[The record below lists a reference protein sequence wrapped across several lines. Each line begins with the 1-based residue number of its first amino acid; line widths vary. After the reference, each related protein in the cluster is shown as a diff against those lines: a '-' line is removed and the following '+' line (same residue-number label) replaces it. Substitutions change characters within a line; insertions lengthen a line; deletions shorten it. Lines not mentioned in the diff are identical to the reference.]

1 MDILGNMCV
10 ANIKAFLYTFLLWII
25 VGVITK
31 VMFCLM
37 YLGEYGFAEWLQVM
51 WHGVRLDI
59 SISGYITMVTGLLLI
74 VGIWWKGKSMGWIR
88 AIWSGIAALV
98 CSLGYVSNL
107 VLYGYWRFPLDNT
120 PLLYIKT
127 SPADAVAS
135 MTTMQMIFVPIVIL
149 GVAALFFIPQQW
161 IWRSL
166 EKSCRKTTG
175 RETLGKRTIDS
186 VIMLFLSALLIIP
199 IRGGVD
205 TGTNHTGSVYF
216 SSDILLNHA
225 AVNPLFSFMEAA
237 THQENIVTRY
247 RYMEEKDADGI
258 FRQMTYTSLRP
269 DAERKD
275 YNVVL
280 ICLEGFSKYIMEEKG
295 HVKGV
300 TPNLD
305 RLTREGIY
313 FSNIYANSF
322 RTDRAMVAV
331 MSALPAQP
339 TMSVM
344 DMTRISTSLSSLA
357 GALGKNGY
365 DTHFYYGGDANYS
378 NMKSYLMGTG
388 FQNVTHQFD
397 FDKKL
402 QTGKWGV
409 ADGPVYDRLLADIK
423 AFDPKK
429 RFMKMMMTGSSHEPF
444 DVPDYHKMKQPE
456 LNAFSYADYHL
467 GRFITELKKLP
478 QWKNT
483 LVVIVPDH
491 LGCWPQKI
499 DNYKLW
505 RYEIPLIMLGG
516 MIAEPRNVETIGG
529 QIDISATILAM
540 LGLPHDE
547 FLYSKDLLDAE
558 APHFAFFTFP
568 DAMGLI
574 DSTGYVIFDNTRK
587 TVAASSKDK
596 SVDDRT
602 KKAKAYLQKLYDDLG
617 ERNN

>member
-1 MDILGNMCV
+1 MT
-10 ANIKAFLYTFLLWII
+10 NIKAFLSTFLWWII

-31 VMFCLM
+31 VVFCLT
-37 YLGEYGFAEWLQVM
+37 YLGEYGIADWMQVM
-51 WHGVRLDI
+51 WHGLRLDI
-59 SISGYITMVTGLLLI
+59 SIAGYLTLVAGLLLI
-74 VGIWWKGKSMGWIR
+74 VRIWWRGKGMRWIWHV
-88 AIWSGIAALV
+88 WSGIAALV

-127 SPADAVAS
+127 SPADAMAS
-135 MTTMQMIFVPIVIL
+135 MTTAQMVLVPIVIIA
-149 GVAALFFIPQQW
+149 VAALLFLPQWW

-166 EKSCRKTTG
+166 EKEKTSR
-175 RETLGKRTIDS
+175 RESLGKRIITA
-186 VIMLFLSALLIIP
+186 VVMLLLTASLIIP

-216 SSDILLNHA
+216 STDILLNHA
-225 AVNPLFSFMEAA
+225 AVNPLFSFVEAA
-237 THQENIVTRY
+237 THQEDIATRY
-247 RYMEEKDADGI
+247 RYMEGKNADGI

-344 DMTRISTSLSSLA
+344 DMPRISTSLPSLA

-505 RYEIPLIMLGG
+505 RYEIPLVMLGG
-516 MIAEPRNVETIGG
+516 MFSEPRDVETIGG
-529 QIDISATILAM
+529 QIDIPATVLAM
-540 LGLPHDE
+540 LGMQHDE
-547 FLYSKDLLDAE
+547 FLYSKDLLDSE

-574 DSTGYVIFDNTRK
+574 DSTGYVIFDNTQK

-596 SVDDRT
+596 AVDDRT
-602 KKAKAYLQKLYDDLG
+602 TKAKAYLQKLYDDLG
-617 ERNN
+617 ERNK

>member
-1 MDILGNMCV
+1 MT
-10 ANIKAFLYTFLLWII
+10 NIKAFLSTFLVWII

-31 VMFCLM
+31 VVFCLT
-37 YLGEYGFAEWLQVM
+37 YLGDYGIADWMQVM
-51 WHGVRLDI
+51 WHGLRLDI
-59 SISGYITMVTGLLLI
+59 SIAGYLTLVAGLLLI
-74 VGIWWKGKSMGWIR
+74 VRIWWRGKGMKWIWHV
-88 AIWSGIAALV
+88 WSGIAALV

-127 SPADAVAS
+127 SPADAMAS
-135 MTTMQMIFVPIVIL
+135 MTTAQMVLVPIVIIA
-149 GVAALFFIPQQW
+149 VAALLFLPQWW

-166 EKSCRKTTG
+166 EKEKTSR
-175 RETLGKRTIDS
+175 RESLGKRIITA
-186 VIMLFLSALLIIP
+186 VVMLLLTASLIIP

-216 SSDILLNHA
+216 STDILLNHA
-225 AVNPLFSFMEAA
+225 AVNPLFSFVEAA
-237 THQENIVTRY
+237 THQEDIATRY
-247 RYMEEKDADGI
+247 RYMEGKNADGI

-344 DMTRISTSLSSLA
+344 DMPRISTSLPSIA
-357 GALGKNGY
+357 GSLGKIGY

-388 FQNVTHQFD
+388 FQHVTHQFD

-409 ADGPVYDRLLADIK
+409 ADGPVYDQILADIK
-423 AFDPKK
+423 SFDSSK
-429 RFMKMMMTGSSHEPF
+429 RFFKVMMTGSSHEPF

-467 GRFITELKKLP
+467 GRFVERMKQLP

-491 LGCWPQKI
+491 LGCWPEKI

-516 MIAEPRNVETIGG
+516 MITEPRKMETIGS

-547 FLYSKDLLDAE
+547 FMYSKDLLDAD

-574 DSTGYVIFDNTRK
+574 DSTGYVIFDNTQK
-587 TVAASSKDK
+587 TIAASSADK

-602 KKAKAYLQKLYDDLG
+602 KRAKAYLQKLYDYLG
-617 ERNN
+617 EISK

>member
-59 SISGYITMVTGLLLI
+59 SIAGYITMVTGLLLI
-74 VGIWWKGKSMGWIR
+74 VGIWWKGKAMGWIR

-135 MTTMQMIFVPIVIL
+135 MTTLQMIFVPIVIL
-149 GVAALFFIPQQW
+149 GVAALLFIPQQW

-186 VIMLFLSALLIIP
+186 VIMSLLSALLIIP

-237 THQENIVTRY
+237 THQENIATRY

-295 HVKGV
+295 HVQGV

-344 DMTRISTSLSSLA
+344 DMTRISTSLPSLA

-423 AFDPKK
+423 AFAPKK

-505 RYEIPLIMLGG
+505 RYEIPLVMLGG
-516 MIAEPRNVETIGG
+516 MFSEPRDVETIGG
-529 QIDISATILAM
+529 QIDIPATVLAM
-540 LGLPHDE
+540 LGMQHDE
-547 FLYSKDLLDAE
+547 FLYSKDLLDSE

-574 DSTGYVIFDNTRK
+574 DSTGYVIFDNTQK

-596 SVDDRT
+596 AVDDRT
-602 KKAKAYLQKLYDDLG
+602 TKAKAYLQKLYDDLG
-617 ERNN
+617 ERNK

>member
-74 VGIWWKGKSMGWIR
+74 VGIWWKGKAMGWIR

-135 MTTMQMIFVPIVIL
+135 MTMVQMIVVPIVII
-149 GVAALFFIPQQW
+149 GVAALLFLPQWW

-166 EKSCRKTTG
+166 EKEKTPR
-175 RETLGKRTIDS
+175 RESLGKRIITA
-186 VIMLFLSALLIIP
+186 VVMLLLTASLIIP

-216 SSDILLNHA
+216 STDILLNHA
-225 AVNPLFSFMEAA
+225 AVNPIFSFVEAVN
-237 THQENIVTRY
+237 HQEDIATRY
-247 RYMEEKDADGI
+247 RYMEDNEASRLFNELTDTTLRSSAEKH
-258 FRQMTYTSLRP
+258 
-269 DAERKD
+269 D

-280 ICLEGFSKYIMEEKG
+280 ICMEGFSKYIMEEKG

-344 DMTRISTSLSSLA
+344 DMPRISTSLPSLA

-467 GRFITELKKLP
+467 GRFITELKRLP

-505 RYEIPLIMLGG
+505 RYEIPLVMLGG
-516 MIAEPRNVETIGG
+516 MFSEPRDVETIGG
-529 QIDISATILAM
+529 QIDIPATVLAM
-540 LGLPHDE
+540 LGMQHDE
-547 FLYSKDLLDAE
+547 FLYSKDLLDSE

-574 DSTGYVIFDNTRK
+574 DSTGYIIFDNTQK

-617 ERNN
+617 ERNK

>member
-1 MDILGNMCV
+1 MGARMCI
-10 ANIKAFLYTFLLWII
+10 ANIKAFFYTFLLWII
-25 VGVITK
+25 VGVIAK

-37 YLGEYGFAEWLQVM
+37 YLGDYSVADWMQVM

-59 SISGYITMVTGLLLI
+59 SIAGYITMVTGLLSI
-74 VGIWWKGKSMGWIR
+74 VGIWWKGKAMGWIR
-88 AIWSGIAALV
+88 TIWSGIAALV

-120 PLLYIKT
+120 PLLYIMT
-127 SPADAVAS
+127 SPADAMAS
-135 MTTMQMIFVPIVIL
+135 MTTMQIIVVPIVIL
-149 GVAALFFIPQQW
+149 GVAALLLVPQW
-161 IWRSL
+161 RIWHSL
-166 EKSCRKTTG
+166 EKACRKTTG
-175 RETLGKRTIDS
+175 RETLGKRIIDT
-186 VIMLFLSALLIIP
+186 VIMLLLSALLIIP

-225 AVNPLFSFMEAA
+225 AVNPLFSFVEAV
-237 THQENIVTRY
+237 THQENIATRY
-247 RYMEEKDADGI
+247 RYMEEKDADKI

-344 DMTRISTSLSSLA
+344 DMPRISTSLPSLA
-357 GALGKNGY
+357 GVLGKNGY
-365 DTHFYYGGDANYS
+365 DTRFYYGGDANYS

-388 FQNVTHQFD
+388 FQYVTHQFD
-397 FDKKL
+397 FDKPL
-402 QTGKWGV
+402 HTGKWGV
-409 ADGPVYDRLLADIK
+409 ADGAVYDRLLADIK
-423 AFDPKK
+423 TFDPNK

-491 LGCWPQKI
+491 LGCWPQEI

-516 MIAEPRNVETIGG
+516 MIAEPRNVETIGS

-587 TVAASSKDK
+587 SVAASSKDK

>member
-1 MDILGNMCV
+1 MT
-10 ANIKAFLYTFLLWII
+10 NIKAFLSTFLWWII

-31 VMFCLM
+31 VVFCLT
-37 YLGEYGFAEWLQVM
+37 YLGEYGIADWMQVM
-51 WHGVRLDI
+51 WHGLRLDI
-59 SISGYITMVTGLLLI
+59 SIAGYLTLVAGLLLI
-74 VGIWWKGKSMGWIR
+74 VRIWWRGKGMRWIWHV
-88 AIWSGIAALV
+88 WSGIAALV

-127 SPADAVAS
+127 SPADAMAS
-135 MTTMQMIFVPIVIL
+135 MTTAQMVLVPIVIIA
-149 GVAALFFIPQQW
+149 VAALLFLPQWW

-166 EKSCRKTTG
+166 EKEKTSR
-175 RETLGKRTIDS
+175 RESLGKRIITA
-186 VIMLFLSALLIIP
+186 VVMLLLTASLIIP

-216 SSDILLNHA
+216 STDILLNHA
-225 AVNPLFSFMEAA
+225 AVNPIFSFVEAV
-237 THQENIVTRY
+237 THQENISIRY
-247 RYMEEKDADGI
+247 RYMEDNEASRLFNELTDTTLRSYAEKH
-258 FRQMTYTSLRP
+258 
-269 DAERKD
+269 D

-280 ICLEGFSKYIMEEKG
+280 ICMEGFSRYIMSEAG

-300 TPNLD
+300 TPWLD
-305 RLTREGIY
+305 KYSQEGLY
-313 FSNIYANSF
+313 FSRFYANSF
-322 RTDRAMVAV
+322 RTDRALVAV
-331 MSALPAQP
+331 LSGLPAQP

-344 DMTRISTSLSSLA
+344 DMPRISTSLPSIA
-357 GALGKNGY
+357 GSLGKIGY

-388 FQNVTHQFD
+388 FQHVTHQFD

-409 ADGPVYDRLLADIK
+409 ADGPVYDQILADIK
-423 AFDPKK
+423 SFDSSK
-429 RFMKMMMTGSSHEPF
+429 RFFKVMMTGSSHEPF
-444 DVPDYHKMKQPE
+444 DVPDYHKMQQPE
-456 LNAFSYADYHL
+456 LNAFSYADFHL
-467 GRFITELKKLP
+467 GRFVESMKKLP

-483 LVVIVPDH
+483 MVVIVPDH
-491 LGCWPQKI
+491 LGCWPEKI

-516 MIAEPRNVETIGG
+516 MITEPRKMETIGS

-547 FLYSKDLLDAE
+547 FMYSKDLLDAD

-574 DSTGYVIFDNTRK
+574 DSTGYAIFDNTQK
-587 TVAASSKDK
+587 TVAASSADK

-602 KKAKAYLQKLYDDLG
+602 KKSKAYLQKLYDYLG
-617 ERNN
+617 EINK

>member
-1 MDILGNMCV
+1 MT
-10 ANIKAFLYTFLLWII
+10 NIKAFLSTFLWWII

-31 VMFCLM
+31 GLFCLI
-37 YLGEYGFAEWLQVM
+37 YLGDYGIAEWMQVM

-59 SISGYITMVTGLLLI
+59 SIAGYLTLVTGLLLI
-74 VGIWWKGKSMGWIR
+74 VRIWWRGKGIRWIWY
-88 AIWSGIAALV
+88 AWSGIAALA

-135 MTTMQMIFVPIVIL
+135 MTTVQMILVPIVII
-149 GVAALFFIPQQW
+149 GVAALLFLPQRW

-166 EKSCRKTTG
+166 EKACQ
-175 RETLGKRTIDS
+175 RETRRLSLGKMIINT
-186 VIMLFLSALLIIP
+186 VVMLVLTALLIIP

-216 SSDILLNHA
+216 STDILLNHA
-225 AVNPLFSFMEAA
+225 AVNPIFSFVEAV
-237 THQENIVTRY
+237 THQENIAERY
-247 RYMEEKDADGI
+247 RFMDDNEASALLKGL
-258 FRQMTYTSLRP
+258 TYTALRP
-269 DAERKD
+269 SAEKHD

-280 ICLEGFSKYIMEEKG
+280 ICMEGFSKYIMSEAG
-295 HVKGV
+295 NVKGV

-305 RLTREGIY
+305 RYSNEGLY
-313 FSNIYANSF
+313 FSRFYANSF

-331 MSALPAQP
+331 MSGLPAQP

-344 DMTRISTSLSSLA
+344 DMPRISTSLPSIAGSLR
-357 GALGKNGY
+357 KNGY

-388 FQNVTHQFD
+388 FQHVTHQFD
-397 FDKKL
+397 FEKKL

-409 ADGPVYDRLLADIK
+409 ADGPVYDRMLADIK
-423 AFDPKK
+423 AFDSSK
-429 RFMKMMMTGSSHEPF
+429 RFFKTMMTGSSHEPF
-444 DVPDYHKMKQPE
+444 DVPDYHKLKQPA

-467 GRFITELKKLP
+467 GRFIEDLKKLP
-478 QWKNT
+478 QWDNT

-491 LGCWPQKI
+491 LGCWPEKV

-516 MIAEPRNVETIGG
+516 MISEPRKMDVVGS
-529 QIDISATILAM
+529 QIDISATVLAM
-540 LGLPHDE
+540 LGLPHDD
-547 FLYSKDLLDAE
+547 FLYSKDLLDDD

-574 DSTGYVIFDNTRK
+574 DSTGYAIFDNTQN
-587 TVAASSKDK
+587 TVAASSADK
-596 SVDDRT
+596 SVDNRT
-602 KKAKAYLQKLYDDLG
+602 KRAKAYLQKLYDYLG
-617 ERNN
+617 GFK

>member
-74 VGIWWKGKSMGWIR
+74 VGIWWKGKAMGWIR

-135 MTTMQMIFVPIVIL
+135 MTMVQMIVVPIVII
-149 GVAALFFIPQQW
+149 GVAALLFLPQWW

-166 EKSCRKTTG
+166 EKEKTPR
-175 RETLGKRTIDS
+175 RESLGKRIITA
-186 VIMLFLSALLIIP
+186 VVMLLLTASLIIP

-216 SSDILLNHA
+216 STDILLNHA
-225 AVNPLFSFMEAA
+225 AVNPIFSFVEAVN
-237 THQENIVTRY
+237 HQEDIATRY
-247 RYMEEKDADGI
+247 RYMEDNEASRLFNELTDTTLRSSAEKH
-258 FRQMTYTSLRP
+258 
-269 DAERKD
+269 D

-280 ICLEGFSKYIMEEKG
+280 ICMEGFSKYIMEEKG

-344 DMTRISTSLSSLA
+344 DMPRISTSLPSLA

-397 FDKKL
+397 FDKQL

-505 RYEIPLIMLGG
+505 RYEIPLVIMGG
-516 MIAEPRNVETIGG
+516 MIAEPRDVETIGG
-529 QIDISATILAM
+529 QIDIPATVLAM

-574 DSTGYVIFDNTRK
+574 DSTGYVIFDNTQK

-596 SVDDRT
+596 AVDNRT
-602 KKAKAYLQKLYDDLG
+602 TKAKAYLQKLYDDLG

>member
-1 MDILGNMCV
+1 MT
-10 ANIKAFLYTFLLWII
+10 NIKAFLSTFLWWII

-31 VMFCLM
+31 VVFCLT
-37 YLGEYGFAEWLQVM
+37 YLGEYGIADWMQVM
-51 WHGVRLDI
+51 WHGLRLDI
-59 SISGYITMVTGLLLI
+59 SIAGYLTLVAGLLLI
-74 VGIWWKGKSMGWIR
+74 VRIWWRGKGMRWIWHV
-88 AIWSGIAALV
+88 WSGIAALV

-127 SPADAVAS
+127 SPADAMAS
-135 MTTMQMIFVPIVIL
+135 MTTAQMVLVPIVIIA
-149 GVAALFFIPQQW
+149 VAALLFLPQWW

-166 EKSCRKTTG
+166 EKEKTSR
-175 RETLGKRTIDS
+175 RESLGKRIITA
-186 VIMLFLSALLIIP
+186 VVMLLLTASLIIP
-199 IRGGVD
+199 TRGGVD

-216 SSDILLNHA
+216 STDILLNHA
-225 AVNPLFSFMEAA
+225 AVNPIFSFVEAV
-237 THQENIVTRY
+237 THQENISTRY
-247 RYMEEKDADGI
+247 RYMEDNEASRLFNELTDTTLRSSVEKH
-258 FRQMTYTSLRP
+258 
-269 DAERKD
+269 D

-280 ICLEGFSKYIMEEKG
+280 ICMEGFSRYIMSEAG

-300 TPNLD
+300 TPWLD
-305 RLTREGIY
+305 KYSQEGLY
-313 FSNIYANSF
+313 FSRFYANSF
-322 RTDRAMVAV
+322 RTDRALVAV
-331 MSALPAQP
+331 LSGLPAQP

-344 DMTRISTSLSSLA
+344 DMPRISTSLPSIA
-357 GALGKNGY
+357 GSLGKIGY

-388 FQNVTHQFD
+388 FQHVTHQFD

-409 ADGPVYDRLLADIK
+409 ADGPVYDQILADIK
-423 AFDPKK
+423 SFDSSK
-429 RFMKMMMTGSSHEPF
+429 RFFKVMMTGSSHEPF
-444 DVPDYHKMKQPE
+444 DVPDYHKMQQPE
-456 LNAFSYADYHL
+456 LNAFSYADFHL
-467 GRFITELKKLP
+467 GRFVESMKKLP

-483 LVVIVPDH
+483 MVVIVPDH
-491 LGCWPQKI
+491 LGCWPEKI

-516 MIAEPRNVETIGG
+516 MITEPRKMETIGS

-547 FLYSKDLLDAE
+547 FMYSKDLLDAD

-574 DSTGYVIFDNTRK
+574 DSTGYAIFDNTQK
-587 TVAASSKDK
+587 TVAASSADK

-602 KKAKAYLQKLYDDLG
+602 KKSKAYLQKLYDYLG
-617 ERNN
+617 EINK

>member
-1 MDILGNMCV
+1 MK
-10 ANIKAFLYTFLLWII
+10 NIKAFLSTFLLWII
-25 VGVITK
+25 VGIITK
-31 VMFCLM
+31 VLFCLI
-37 YLGEYGFAEWLQVM
+37 YLGEYGIAEWMRVV

-59 SISGYITMVTGLLLI
+59 SIAGYLTMVTGLLLI
-74 VGIWWKGKSMGWIR
+74 VRIWWRGKGMRWITNV
-88 AIWSGIAALV
+88 WSGIAALA

-127 SPADAVAS
+127 SPADAMAS
-135 MTTMQMIFVPIVIL
+135 MTTVQMILVPIVII
-149 GVAALFFIPQQW
+149 VVSALLFLPQWW
-161 IWRSL
+161 IWRSF
-166 EKSCRKTTG
+166 EKACQ
-175 RETLGKRTIDS
+175 RETKRVSLSKRISLTI
-186 VIMLFLSALLIIP
+186 VMLVLTALQIIP

-225 AVNPLFSFMEAA
+225 AVNPIFSFVEAA
-237 THQENIVTRY
+237 THQEEIATRY
-247 RYMEEKDADGI
+247 RFMDDREADHL
-258 FRQMTYTSLRP
+258 FHQMTYPSLRQ
-269 DAERKD
+269 DAEKHD

-280 ICLEGFSKYIMEEKG
+280 ICLEGFSKYIMSEAG

-300 TPNLD
+300 TPSLD
-305 RLTREGIY
+305 RYSNEGMYFTRC
-313 FSNIYANSF
+313 YANSF
-322 RTDRAMVAV
+322 RTDRALVSV
-331 MSALPAQP
+331 LSGLPAQP

-344 DMTRISTSLSSLA
+344 DMPRISTSLPSIA
-357 GALGKNGY
+357 GSLGKNGY

-388 FQNVTHQFD
+388 FQKVTHQFD

-409 ADGPVYDRLLADIK
+409 ADGPVYDRMLADIK
-423 AFDPKK
+423 SSDKSS
-429 RFMKMMMTGSSHEPF
+429 RFLKVMMTGSSHEPF
-444 DVPDYHKMKQPE
+444 DVPDYHKMNQPE

-467 GRFITELKKLP
+467 GRFVENLKQLP

-491 LGCWPQKI
+491 LACWPEKV

-505 RYEIPLIMLGG
+505 RYDIPLIMLGG
-516 MIAEPRNVETIGG
+516 MIPEPRRVEAIGS
-529 QIDISATILAM
+529 QIDISATILSM

-547 FLYSKDLLDAE
+547 FLYSKDLLDAD

-568 DAMGLI
+568 DAMGI
-574 DSTGYVIFDNTRK
+574 VDSTGYAIFDNTQK
-587 TVAASSKDK
+587 TIAASSADK

-602 KKAKAYLQKLYDDLG
+602 KRAKAYLQKLYDYLG
-617 ERNN
+617 EINK

>member
-1 MDILGNMCV
+1 MT
-10 ANIKAFLYTFLLWII
+10 NIKAFLSTFLLWIV

-31 VMFCLM
+31 VLFCLI
-37 YLGEYGFAEWLQVM
+37 YLGEYGIADWMKVM
-51 WHGVRLDI
+51 WHGVRLDV
-59 SISGYITMVTGLLLI
+59 SIAGYLTMVVGLLLI
-74 VGIWWKGKSMGWIR
+74 VRIWWRGKGMKWIWHV
-88 AIWSGIAALV
+88 WSGIAALV

-135 MTTMQMIFVPIVIL
+135 MTTVQMILVPIVII
-149 GVAALFFIPQQW
+149 GVAALLFLPQWW

-166 EKSCRKTTG
+166 EKQTTTR
-175 RETLGKRTIDS
+175 RESLGKRISTTI
-186 VIMLFLSALLIIP
+186 VLLVLTALLIIP

-216 SSDILLNHA
+216 STDILLNHA
-225 AVNPLFSFMEAA
+225 AVNPIFSFVEAVN
-237 THQENIVTRY
+237 HQEDIATRY
-247 RYMEEKDADGI
+247 RFMDDKEAERI
-258 FRQMTYTSLRP
+258 FRNMVHASLRP
-269 DAERKD
+269 DAEKHD

-280 ICLEGFSKYIMEEKG
+280 ICMEGFSKYIMSEAG

-300 TPNLD
+300 TPSLD
-305 RLTREGIY
+305 RYSKEGLY
-313 FSNIYANSF
+313 FSRFYANSF
-322 RTDRAMVAV
+322 RTDRALVAV
-331 MSALPAQP
+331 LSGLPAQP

-344 DMTRISTSLSSLA
+344 DMPRISTSLPSIA
-357 GALGKNGY
+357 GSLGKNGY

-378 NMKSYLMGTG
+378 NMKSYLIGTG
-388 FQNVTHQFD
+388 YQHVTHQFD
-397 FDKKL
+397 FEKKL

-423 AFDPKK
+423 AFDPSK
-429 RFMKMMMTGSSHEPF
+429 RFLKVMMTGSSHEPF
-444 DVPDYHKMKQPE
+444 DVPDYQKLKQPE

-467 GRFITELKKLP
+467 GRFIDGLKKLP
-478 QWKNT
+478 QWNNT

-491 LGCWPQKI
+491 LGCWPEKI

-516 MIAEPRNVETIGG
+516 MISEPRKVETIGS
-529 QIDISATILAM
+529 QIDISATILAI

-547 FLYSKDLLDAE
+547 FTYSKDLLDE
-558 APHFAFFTFP
+558 DAPHFAFFTFP

-574 DSTGYVIFDNTRK
+574 DSTGYTIFDNTQK
-587 TVAASSKDK
+587 TVAVSSKDK

-602 KKAKAYLQKLYDDLG
+602 KKSKAYLQKLYDYLG
-617 ERNN
+617 GF

>member
-1 MDILGNMCV
+1 MT
-10 ANIKAFLYTFLLWII
+10 NIKAFLSTFLWWII

-31 VMFCLM
+31 VVFCLT
-37 YLGEYGFAEWLQVM
+37 YLGEYGIADWMQVM
-51 WHGVRLDI
+51 WHGLRLDI
-59 SISGYITMVTGLLLI
+59 SIAGYLTLVAGLLLI
-74 VGIWWKGKSMGWIR
+74 VRIWWRGKGMRWIWHV
-88 AIWSGIAALV
+88 WSGIAALV

-127 SPADAVAS
+127 SPADAMAS
-135 MTTMQMIFVPIVIL
+135 MTTAQMVLVPIVIIA
-149 GVAALFFIPQQW
+149 VAALLFLPQWW

-166 EKSCRKTTG
+166 EKEKTSR
-175 RETLGKRTIDS
+175 RESLGKRIITA
-186 VIMLFLSALLIIP
+186 VVMLLLTASLIIP
-199 IRGGVD
+199 TRGGVD

-216 SSDILLNHA
+216 STDILLNHA
-225 AVNPLFSFMEAA
+225 AVNPIFSFVEAV
-237 THQENIVTRY
+237 THQENISTRY
-247 RYMEEKDADGI
+247 RYMEDNEASRLFNELTDTTLRSSEEKH
-258 FRQMTYTSLRP
+258 
-269 DAERKD
+269 D

-280 ICLEGFSKYIMEEKG
+280 ICMEGFSRYIMSEAG

-300 TPNLD
+300 TPWLD
-305 RLTREGIY
+305 KYSQEGLY
-313 FSNIYANSF
+313 FSRFYANSF
-322 RTDRAMVAV
+322 RTDRALVAV
-331 MSALPAQP
+331 LSGLPAQP

-344 DMTRISTSLSSLA
+344 DMPRISTSLPSIA
-357 GALGKNGY
+357 GSLGKIGY

-388 FQNVTHQFD
+388 FQHVTHQFD

-409 ADGPVYDRLLADIK
+409 ADGPVYDQILADIK
-423 AFDPKK
+423 SFDSSK
-429 RFMKMMMTGSSHEPF
+429 RFFKVMMTGSSHEPF
-444 DVPDYHKMKQPE
+444 DVPDYHKMQQPE
-456 LNAFSYADYHL
+456 LNAFSYADFHL
-467 GRFITELKKLP
+467 GRFVESMKKLP

-483 LVVIVPDH
+483 MVVIVPDH
-491 LGCWPQKI
+491 LGCWPEKI

-516 MIAEPRNVETIGG
+516 MITEPRKMETIGS

-547 FLYSKDLLDAE
+547 FMYSKDLLDAD

-574 DSTGYVIFDNTRK
+574 DSTGYAIFDNTQK
-587 TVAASSKDK
+587 TVAASSADK

-602 KKAKAYLQKLYDDLG
+602 KKSKAYLQKLYDYLG
-617 ERNN
+617 EINK

>member
-1 MDILGNMCV
+1 MT
-10 ANIKAFLYTFLLWII
+10 NIKAFLSTFLWWII

-31 VMFCLM
+31 VVFCLT
-37 YLGEYGFAEWLQVM
+37 YLGEYGIADWMQVM
-51 WHGVRLDI
+51 WHGLRLDI
-59 SISGYITMVTGLLLI
+59 SIAGYLTLVAGLLLI
-74 VGIWWKGKSMGWIR
+74 VRIWWRGKGMRWIWHV
-88 AIWSGIAALV
+88 WSGIAALV

-127 SPADAVAS
+127 SPADAMAS
-135 MTTMQMIFVPIVIL
+135 MTTAQMVLVPIVIIA
-149 GVAALFFIPQQW
+149 VAALLFLPQWW

-166 EKSCRKTTG
+166 EKEKTSR
-175 RETLGKRTIDS
+175 RESLGKRIITA
-186 VIMLFLSALLIIP
+186 VVMLLLTASLIIP

-216 SSDILLNHA
+216 STDILLNHA
-225 AVNPLFSFMEAA
+225 AVNPIFSFVEAV
-237 THQENIVTRY
+237 THQENISIRY
-247 RYMEEKDADGI
+247 RYMEDNEASRLFNELTDTTLRSYAEKH
-258 FRQMTYTSLRP
+258 
-269 DAERKD
+269 D

-280 ICLEGFSKYIMEEKG
+280 ICMEGFSRYIMSEAG

-300 TPNLD
+300 TPWLD
-305 RLTREGIY
+305 KYSQEGLY
-313 FSNIYANSF
+313 FSRFYANSF
-322 RTDRAMVAV
+322 RTDRALVAV
-331 MSALPAQP
+331 LSGLPAQP

-344 DMTRISTSLSSLA
+344 DMPRISTSLPSIA
-357 GALGKNGY
+357 GSLGKIGY

-388 FQNVTHQFD
+388 FQHVTHQFD

-409 ADGPVYDRLLADIK
+409 ADGPVYDQILADIK
-423 AFDPKK
+423 SFDSSK
-429 RFMKMMMTGSSHEPF
+429 RFFKVMMTGSSHEPF
-444 DVPDYHKMKQPE
+444 DVPNYHKMQQPE
-456 LNAFSYADYHL
+456 LNAFSYADFHL
-467 GRFITELKKLP
+467 GRFVESMKKLP

-483 LVVIVPDH
+483 MVVIVPDH
-491 LGCWPQKI
+491 LGCWPEKI

-516 MIAEPRNVETIGG
+516 MITEPRKMETIGS

-547 FLYSKDLLDAE
+547 FMYSKDLLDAD

-574 DSTGYVIFDNTRK
+574 DSTGYAIFDNTQK
-587 TVAASSKDK
+587 TVAASSADK

-602 KKAKAYLQKLYDDLG
+602 KKSKAYLQKLYDYLG
-617 ERNN
+617 EINK

>member
-1 MDILGNMCV
+1 MT
-10 ANIKAFLYTFLLWII
+10 NIKAFLSTFLWWII

-31 VMFCLM
+31 VVFCLT
-37 YLGEYGFAEWLQVM
+37 YLGEYGIADWMQVM
-51 WHGVRLDI
+51 WHGLRLDI
-59 SISGYITMVTGLLLI
+59 SIAGYLTLVAGLLLI
-74 VGIWWKGKSMGWIR
+74 VRIWWRGKGMRWIWHV
-88 AIWSGIAALV
+88 WSGIAALV

-127 SPADAVAS
+127 SPADAMAS
-135 MTTMQMIFVPIVIL
+135 MTTAQMVLVPIVIIA
-149 GVAALFFIPQQW
+149 VAALLFLPQWW

-166 EKSCRKTTG
+166 EKEKTSR
-175 RETLGKRTIDS
+175 RESLGKRIITA
-186 VIMLFLSALLIIP
+186 VVMLLLTASLIIT

-237 THQENIVTRY
+237 THQENIATRY
-247 RYMEEKDADGI
+247 RYMEGKDADKV

-344 DMTRISTSLSSLA
+344 DMPRLSTSLHSLA

-505 RYEIPLIMLGG
+505 RYEIPLVMLGG
-516 MIAEPRNVETIGG
+516 MFSEPRDVETIGG
-529 QIDISATILAM
+529 QIDIPATVLAM
-540 LGLPHDE
+540 LGMQHDE
-547 FLYSKDLLDAE
+547 FLYSKDLLDSE

-574 DSTGYVIFDNTRK
+574 DSTGYVIFDNTQK

-596 SVDDRT
+596 AVDDRT
-602 KKAKAYLQKLYDDLG
+602 TKAKAYLQKLYDDLG
-617 ERNN
+617 ERNK

>member
-1 MDILGNMCV
+1 MT
-10 ANIKAFLYTFLLWII
+10 NIKAFLSTFLWWII

-31 VMFCLM
+31 VVFCLT
-37 YLGEYGFAEWLQVM
+37 YLGEYGIADWMQVM
-51 WHGVRLDI
+51 WHGLRLDI
-59 SISGYITMVTGLLLI
+59 SIAGYLTLVAGLLLI
-74 VGIWWKGKSMGWIR
+74 VRIWWRGKGMRWIWHV
-88 AIWSGIAALV
+88 WSGIAALV

-127 SPADAVAS
+127 SPADAMAS
-135 MTTMQMIFVPIVIL
+135 MTTAQMVLVPIVIIA
-149 GVAALFFIPQQW
+149 VAALLFLPQWW

-166 EKSCRKTTG
+166 EKEKTSR
-175 RETLGKRTIDS
+175 RESLGKRIITA
-186 VIMLFLSALLIIP
+186 VVMLLLTASLIIP

-216 SSDILLNHA
+216 STDILLNHD
-225 AVNPLFSFMEAA
+225 AVNPIFSFVEAVN
-237 THQENIVTRY
+237 HQEDIATRY

-344 DMTRISTSLSSLA
+344 DMPRISTSLPSLA

-505 RYEIPLIMLGG
+505 RYEIPLVMLGG
-516 MIAEPRNVETIGG
+516 MFSEPRDVETIGG
-529 QIDISATILAM
+529 QIDIPATVLAM
-540 LGLPHDE
+540 LGMQHDE

-574 DSTGYVIFDNTRK
+574 DSTGYVIFDNTQK

-596 SVDDRT
+596 AVDDRT
-602 KKAKAYLQKLYDDLG
+602 TKAKAYLQKLYDDLG
-617 ERNN
+617 ERNK

>member
-1 MDILGNMCV
+1 MTRVLRLIISFSLV
-10 ANIKAFLYTFLLWII
+10 LLYWTA
-25 VGVITK
+25 VGV
-31 VMFCLM
+31 VAQFPFCVI
-37 YLGEYGFAEWLQVM
+37 YLQDYSHADWLLVL
-51 WHGVRLDI
+51 WHGMRLDI
-59 SISGYITMVTGLLLI
+59 SIAGYLTMLAGLLLTI
-74 VGIWWKGKSMGWIR
+74 GVWWKGRGWQWMWNI
-88 AIWSGIAALV
+88 SFGIV
-98 CSLGYVSNL
+98 SLASSLAYVSNL

-127 SPADAVAS
+127 SPADAMAS
-135 MTTMQMIFVPIVIL
+135 MTTWQMVYVPLVIIA
-149 GVAALFFIPQQW
+149 VAVAMFIPMAYIA
-161 IWRSL
+161 IWTNGKGKANGDKPSL
-166 EKSCRKTTG
+166 MQS
-175 RETLGKRTIDS
+175 IVS
-186 VIMLFLSALLIIP
+186 SIVMLLLSAALIIP

-237 THQENIVTRY
+237 THQEDIATRY
-247 RYMEEKDADGI
+247 RYMEEKDADRI
-258 FRQMTYTSLRP
+258 FNEMTYTSLRP

-331 MSALPAQP
+331 TSALPAQP
-339 TMSVM
+339 TMSIM
-344 DMTRISTSLSSLA
+344 DMPRISTSLPSIA
-357 GALGKNGY
+357 GSLGKNGY

-378 NMKSYLMGTG
+378 NMKSYLIGTG
-388 FQNVTHQFD
+388 FQHITHQFD
-397 FDKKL
+397 FEKKL

-456 LNAFSYADYHL
+456 LNAFSYADFHL
-467 GRFITELKKLP
+467 GRFIAELKKLP

-483 LVVIVPDH
+483 MVVIVPDH
-491 LGCWPQKI
+491 LGCWPQEI

-505 RYEIPLIMLGG
+505 RYEIPLIIVGG
-516 MIAEPRNVETIGG
+516 MIEEPRKVETIGG
-529 QIDISATILAM
+529 QIDIPATVLAM

-547 FLYSKDLLDAE
+547 FLYSKDLLDAD

-568 DAMGLI
+568 DAMGI
-574 DSTGYVIFDNTRK
+574 VDSTGYTIFDNTQK
-587 TVAASSKDK
+587 TVAASSNDK

-602 KKAKAYLQKLYDDLG
+602 KRAKAYLQKLYDYLG
-617 ERNN
+617 EINK

>member
-1 MDILGNMCV
+1 MGARMCI
-10 ANIKAFLYTFLLWII
+10 ANIKAFFYTFLLWII

-37 YLGEYGFAEWLQVM
+37 YLGDYSVADWMQVM

-59 SISGYITMVTGLLLI
+59 SIAGYITMVTGLLSI
-74 VGIWWKGKSMGWIR
+74 VGIWWKGKAMGWIR
-88 AIWSGIAALV
+88 TIWSGIAALV

-127 SPADAVAS
+127 SPADAMAS
-135 MTTMQMIFVPIVIL
+135 MTTMQIIVVPIVIL
-149 GVAALFFIPQQW
+149 GVAALLFVPQW
-161 IWRSL
+161 RIWHSL
-166 EKSCRKTTG
+166 EKACRKTTG
-175 RETLGKRTIDS
+175 RETLGKRIIDT
-186 VIMLFLSALLIIP
+186 VIMLLLSALLIIP

-225 AVNPLFSFMEAA
+225 AVNPLFSFVEAV
-237 THQENIVTRY
+237 THQENIATRY
-247 RYMEEKDADGI
+247 RYMEEKDADKI

-305 RLTREGIY
+305 RLTHEGIY

-344 DMTRISTSLSSLA
+344 DMPRISTSLPSLA
-357 GALGKNGY
+357 GVLGKNGY
-365 DTHFYYGGDANYS
+365 DTRFYYGGDANYS

-388 FQNVTHQFD
+388 FQYVTHQFD
-397 FDKKL
+397 FDKSL
-402 QTGKWGV
+402 HTGKWGV
-409 ADGPVYDRLLADIK
+409 ADGTVYDRLLADIK
-423 AFDPKK
+423 TFDPNK

>member
-1 MDILGNMCV
+1 MGNLGNMCV

-51 WHGVRLDI
+51 RHGVRLDI

-74 VGIWWKGKSMGWIR
+74 VGIWWKGKAMGWIR
-88 AIWSGIAALV
+88 TIWSGIAALV
-98 CSLGYVSNL
+98 CSFGYVSNL

-135 MTTMQMIFVPIVIL
+135 MTMVQMIVVPIVII
-149 GVAALFFIPQQW
+149 GVAALLFLPQWW

-166 EKSCRKTTG
+166 EKEKTPR
-175 RETLGKRTIDS
+175 RESLGKRIITA
-186 VIMLFLSALLIIP
+186 VVMLLLTASLIIP

-216 SSDILLNHA
+216 STDILLNHA
-225 AVNPLFSFMEAA
+225 AVNPIFSFVEAVN
-237 THQENIVTRY
+237 HQEDIATRY
-247 RYMEEKDADGI
+247 RYMEDNEASRLFNELTDTTLRSSAEKH
-258 FRQMTYTSLRP
+258 
-269 DAERKD
+269 D

-280 ICLEGFSKYIMEEKG
+280 ICMEGFSKYIMEEKG

-344 DMTRISTSLSSLA
+344 DMPRISTSLPSLA

-505 RYEIPLIMLGG
+505 RYEIPLVMLGG
-516 MIAEPRNVETIGG
+516 MFSEPRDVETIGG
-529 QIDISATILAM
+529 QIDIPATVLAM
-540 LGLPHDE
+540 LGMPHDE

-574 DSTGYVIFDNTRK
+574 DSTGYVIFDNTQK

-596 SVDDRT
+596 DVDDRT

-617 ERNN
+617 EKNN

>member
-1 MDILGNMCV
+1 MT
-10 ANIKAFLYTFLLWII
+10 NIKAFLSTFLLWIV

-31 VMFCLM
+31 VLFCLI
-37 YLGEYGFAEWLQVM
+37 YLGEYGIADWMKVM
-51 WHGVRLDI
+51 WHGVRLDV
-59 SISGYITMVTGLLLI
+59 SIAGYLTMVVGLLLI
-74 VGIWWKGKSMGWIR
+74 VRIWWRGKGMKWIWHV
-88 AIWSGIAALV
+88 WSGIAALV

-135 MTTMQMIFVPIVIL
+135 MTTVQMILVPIVII
-149 GVAALFFIPQQW
+149 GVAALLFLPQWW

-166 EKSCRKTTG
+166 EKQTTTR
-175 RETLGKRTIDS
+175 RESLGKRISTTI
-186 VIMLFLSALLIIP
+186 VLLVLTALLIIP

-216 SSDILLNHA
+216 STDILLNHA
-225 AVNPLFSFMEAA
+225 AVNPIFSFVEAVN
-237 THQENIVTRY
+237 HQEDIATRY
-247 RYMEEKDADGI
+247 RFMDDKEAERI
-258 FRQMTYTSLRP
+258 FRNMVHASLRP
-269 DAERKD
+269 DAEKHD

-280 ICLEGFSKYIMEEKG
+280 ICMEGFSKYIMSEAG

-300 TPNLD
+300 TPSLD
-305 RLTREGIY
+305 RYSKEGLY
-313 FSNIYANSF
+313 FSRFYANSF
-322 RTDRAMVAV
+322 RTDRALVAV
-331 MSALPAQP
+331 LSGLPAQP

-344 DMTRISTSLSSLA
+344 DMPRISTSLPSIA
-357 GALGKNGY
+357 GSLGKNGY

-378 NMKSYLMGTG
+378 NMKSYLIGTG
-388 FQNVTHQFD
+388 FQHITHQFD
-397 FDKKL
+397 FEKKL

-409 ADGPVYDRLLADIK
+409 ADGPVYDRMLADIK
-423 AFDPKK
+423 TFEKSK
-429 RFMKMMMTGSSHEPF
+429 RFFKTMMTGSSHEPF
-444 DVPDYHKMKQPE
+444 DVPDYHKLKQPA

-467 GRFITELKKLP
+467 GRFIEGLKKLP
-478 QWKNT
+478 QWNNT

-491 LGCWPQKI
+491 LGCWPEKI

-516 MIAEPRNVETIGG
+516 MISEPRKVETIGS
-529 QIDISATILAM
+529 QIDISATILAI

-547 FLYSKDLLDAE
+547 FTYSKDLLDE
-558 APHFAFFTFP
+558 DAPHFAFFTFP

-574 DSTGYVIFDNTRK
+574 DSTGYTIFDNTQK
-587 TVAASSKDK
+587 TVAVSSKDK

-602 KKAKAYLQKLYDDLG
+602 KKSKAYLQKLYDYLG
-617 ERNN
+617 GF

>member
-1 MDILGNMCV
+1 MT
-10 ANIKAFLYTFLLWII
+10 NIKAFLSTFLWWII

-31 VMFCLM
+31 VVFCLT
-37 YLGEYGFAEWLQVM
+37 YLGEYGIADWMQVM
-51 WHGVRLDI
+51 WHGLRLDI
-59 SISGYITMVTGLLLI
+59 SIAGYLTLVAGLLLI
-74 VGIWWKGKSMGWIR
+74 VRIWWRGKGMRWIWHV
-88 AIWSGIAALV
+88 WSGIAALV
-98 CSLGYVSNL
+98 FSLGYVSNL

-127 SPADAVAS
+127 SPADAMAS
-135 MTTMQMIFVPIVIL
+135 MTTAQMVLVPIVIIA
-149 GVAALFFIPQQW
+149 VAALLFLPQWW

-166 EKSCRKTTG
+166 ENEKTPK
-175 RETLGKRTIDS
+175 RESLGKRIITA
-186 VIMLFLSALLIIP
+186 VVMLLLTASLIIP

-216 SSDILLNHA
+216 STDILLNHA
-225 AVNPLFSFMEAA
+225 AVNPLFSFVEAA
-237 THQENIVTRY
+237 THQEDIATRY
-247 RYMEEKDADGI
+247 RYMEGKNADGI

-269 DAERKD
+269 DAERND

-344 DMTRISTSLSSLA
+344 DMPRISTSLPSLA

-423 AFDPKK
+423 AFDQKK

-505 RYEIPLIMLGG
+505 RYEIPLVMLGG
-516 MIAEPRNVETIGG
+516 MFSEPRDVETIGG
-529 QIDISATILAM
+529 QIDIPATVLAM
-540 LGLPHDE
+540 LGMQHDE

-574 DSTGYVIFDNTRK
+574 DSTGYVIFDNTQK

-596 SVDDRT
+596 AVDDRT
-602 KKAKAYLQKLYDDLG
+602 TKAKAYLQKLYDDLG
-617 ERNN
+617 ERNK

>member
-1 MDILGNMCV
+1 MGARMCV
-10 ANIKAFLYTFLLWII
+10 ANIKAFFYTFLLWII
-25 VGVITK
+25 VGVIAK

-37 YLGEYGFAEWLQVM
+37 YLGDYSVADWMQVM

-59 SISGYITMVTGLLLI
+59 SIAGYITMVTGLMLI
-74 VGIWWKGKSMGWIR
+74 VGIWWKGKALGWIR

-127 SPADAVAS
+127 SPADAMAS
-135 MTTMQMIFVPIVIL
+135 MTTMQIIVVPIVIL
-149 GVAALFFIPQQW
+149 GVAALLFVPQW
-161 IWRSL
+161 RIWHSL
-166 EKSCRKTTG
+166 EKACRKTTG
-175 RETLGKRTIDS
+175 RETLGKRIIDT
-186 VIMLFLSALLIIP
+186 VIMLLLSALLIIP

-225 AVNPLFSFMEAA
+225 AVNPLFSFVEAV
-237 THQENIVTRY
+237 THQEDIATRY
-247 RYMEEKDADGI
+247 RYMEEKDADKI

-344 DMTRISTSLSSLA
+344 DMPRISTSLPSLA

-365 DTHFYYGGDANYS
+365 DTRFYYGGDANYS

-388 FQNVTHQFD
+388 FQYVTHQFD
-397 FDKKL
+397 FDKPL
-402 QTGKWGV
+402 HTGKWGV
-409 ADGPVYDRLLADIK
+409 ADGAVYDRLLADIK
-423 AFDPKK
+423 TFDPNK

>member
-1 MDILGNMCV
+1 M
-10 ANIKAFLYTFLLWII
+10 ANIKAFLFTFLWWII

-31 VMFCLM
+31 VLFCLI
-37 YLGEYGFAEWLQVM
+37 YLGDYGIAHWMQVM

-59 SISGYITMVTGLLLI
+59 SIAGYLTMVVGLLLT
-74 VGIWWKGKSMGWIR
+74 VRLWWRGKGIRWIWYV
-88 AIWSGIAALV
+88 WSGIAALA

-135 MTTMQMIFVPIVIL
+135 MTTVQMILVPIVII
-149 GVAALFFIPQQW
+149 GVAVLLFLPQWW

-166 EKSCRKTTG
+166 EKAYQ
-175 RETLGKRTIDS
+175 RETRRESLCKSIINT
-186 VIMLFLSALLIIP
+186 VVMLLLTALLIIP

-216 SSDILLNHA
+216 SDDILLNHA
-225 AVNPLFSFMEAA
+225 AVNPIFSFVEAV
-237 THQENIVTRY
+237 THQEDIATRY
-247 RYMEEKDADGI
+247 RYMDDNEAS
-258 FRQMTYTSLRP
+258 SLFKELTDTTLRSS
-269 DAERKD
+269 AERHD

-280 ICLEGFSKYIMEEKG
+280 ICMEGFSRYIMSEAG

-300 TPNLD
+300 TPWLD
-305 RLTREGIY
+305 KYSQEGLY
-313 FSNIYANSF
+313 FSRFYANSF

-331 MSALPAQP
+331 MSGLPAQP

-344 DMTRISTSLSSLA
+344 DMPRISTSLPSIA
-357 GALGKNGY
+357 GSLGKNGY

-388 FQNVTHQFD
+388 FQHITHQFD
-397 FDKKL
+397 FEKKL

-423 AFDPKK
+423 AFVPSK
-429 RFMKMMMTGSSHEPF
+429 RFLKMMMTGSSHEPF
-444 DVPDYHKMKQPE
+444 DVPDYQKLKQPE

-467 GRFITELKKLP
+467 GRFIENLKKLP
-478 QWKNT
+478 QWDNT

-491 LGCWPQKI
+491 LGCWPGKI

-516 MIAEPRNVETIGG
+516 MITEPRKVETIGS
-529 QIDISATILAM
+529 QIDISATVLAM
-540 LGLPHDE
+540 LGLPHDD
-547 FLYSKDLLDAE
+547 FLYSKDLLDAD

-574 DSTGYVIFDNTRK
+574 DSTGYAIFDNTQK
-587 TVAASSKDK
+587 TIAASSADK
-596 SVDDRT
+596 SVDERT
-602 KKAKAYLQKLYDDLG
+602 KNAKAYLQKLYDHLG
-617 ERNN
+617 GF